1 MNKYSAKDC
10 LDAFCA
16 RMNEKAK
23 ELGMKNSEF
32 VDPTGIGNF
41 STAYDIM
48 QLLQVAHKN
57 PVIWQVITTDNYTA
71 NIEGIEP
78 RQYSFESKTRLG
90 ANYQCLRDHYE
101 LLGGKGGSLYT
112 PHIYNL
118 ATIIKPEGTDGNFAC
133 VVMKSV
139 DAGSGPLNRFEA
151 TKQAIDAAL
160 AVINGQT
167 PGDVCAQSAMVCTA
181 ADDCGNST
189 VLFEKNTADVIK
201 PASISKLLTALIVLE
216 NINDLSTRLPV
227 TQDMIDLMAKGFY
240 VKDFKDGDIVS
251 LGDLMYALML
261 PSSNAAA
268 FVLGCNVGA
277 ILLDN
282 QAK

>member
-1 MNKYSAKDC
+1 MSKYSAKDC

-23 ELGMKNSEF
+23 QLGLKSSEF
-32 VDPTGIGNF
+32 VDPTGIGNL

-48 QLLQVAHKN
+48 ILLQHARKN
-57 PVIWQVITTDNYTA
+57 PVIWQVLTTDNYTA
-71 NIEGIEP
+71 NIQGAEP
-78 RQYSFESKTRLG
+78 RQYTFESKTRLG
-90 ANYQCLRDHYE
+90 KNYQCLRDHYE

-118 ATIIKPEGTDGNFAC
+118 ATIIKADGAEGELAC

-139 DAGSGPLNRFEA
+139 DAGDGPQNRFEA

-160 AVINGQT
+160 KVLSGQQ
-167 PGDVCAQSAMVCTA
+167 PDEVCAQSALVCTA
-181 ADDCGNST
+181 ADEVGNSST
-189 VLFEKNTADVIK
+189 IYQKNITDVIK
-201 PASISKLLTALIVLE
+201 PASMTKLLTAMIVLE
-216 NINDLSTRLPV
+216 NISDLNTPITV
-227 TQDMIDLMAKGFY
+227 TQQMIDLLPKGFY
-240 VKDFKDGDIVS
+240 AKDFKDGDSAS
-251 LGDLMYALML
+251 LIDMLYALML

-277 ILLDN
+277 MLLEA
-282 QAK
+282 QTK

>member
-23 ELGMKNSEF
+23 ELGMCSSEF
-32 VDPTGIGNF
+32 VDPTGIGNL

-71 NIEGIEP
+71 NIEGSEP

-118 ATIIKPEGTDGNFAC
+118 ATIIKPEGNIGNLAC

-139 DAGSGPLNRFEA
+139 DSGSGPQNRFEA

-160 AVINGQT
+160 KVANGQQ
-167 PGDVCAQSAMVCTA
+167 PGYVCAQSAMVCTA

-189 VLFEKNTADVIK
+189 LLFEKNSADVIK
-201 PASISKLLTALIVLE
+201 PASMSKLLTALIVLE
-216 NINDLSTRLPV
+216 NISDLNTRLPI
-227 TQDMIDLMAKGFY
+227 TQDMIDLLSPKFY
-240 VKDFKDGDIVS
+240 AKDFKGGDIVS
-251 LGDLMYALML
+251 LNDLMYALML
-261 PSSNAAA
+261 PSSNSAA
-268 FVLGCNVGA
+268 FALGCNVGA
-277 ILLDN
+277 MLLDS

>member
-1 MNKYSAKDC
+1 MSNYSAKDC

-32 VDPTGIGNF
+32 VDPTGIGNL

-48 QLLQVAHKN
+48 QLLQIAYKN
-57 PVIWQVITTDNYTA
+57 PVIWQVITTDGYTA
-71 NIEGIEP
+71 NIEGADP
-78 RQYSFESKTRLG
+78 RQYSFESKTKLG

-112 PHIYNL
+112 PHVYNL
-118 ATIIKPEGTDGNFAC
+118 ATIIKAEGADGNLAC

-139 DAGSGPLNRFEA
+139 DAGDGPLNRFEA
-151 TKQAIDAAL
+151 TKQAVDAAL
-160 AVINGQT
+160 QTINGQT

-181 ADDCGNST
+181 ADHCGNST
-189 VLFEKNTADVIK
+189 LLYEKNSTDVIK
-201 PASISKLLTALIVLE
+201 PASMTKLLTALIVLE
-216 NINDLSTRLPV
+216 NISDLSTRLPV
-227 TQDMIDLMAKGFY
+227 TQEMIDLLPVRFY
-240 VKDFKDGDIVS
+240 TKDFKDGDIVS
-251 LGDLMYALML
+251 LNDLMYALML
-261 PSSNAAA
+261 PSSNSAA

-277 ILLDN
+277 MLLE
-282 QAK
+282 QQTE